1 MESEVITD
9 LQDFIASDP
18 GRDLENSADLHLA
31 IALENRGGAQDLANA
46 QDLYM
51 QLLDNVPAN
60 SPLAWEAHS
69 GLSRIYYSLE
79 NYDRS
84 MDELNAALAITKD
97 TTDYVEYQIARL
109 EMAMN

>member
-1 MESEVITD
+1 MGVDAIV
-9 LQDFIASDP
+9 
-18 GRDLENSADLHLA
+18 LA
-31 IALENRGGAQDLANA
+31 LAGIVGLYMAANIGANDLANA
-46 QDLYM
+46 RELYNNIL
-51 QLLDNVPAN
+51 QSVPAN
-60 SPLAWEAHS
+60 SQLAWEAHS